1 MRAYAMRAYARWL
14 FGLAAAFNLLIG
26 LALLFLRTLLSS
38 LLHLGPIAGTNVVL
52 ANLTGMFVALFG
64 FAYAMVALDPVEY
77 RPFIPLGA
85 IGKLLAVVCVFI
97 PWFMGV
103 IPGILPSLVVG
114 DFVFAILFLVF
125 MERTRGS

>member
-1 MRAYAMRAYARWL
+1 MRAYARWL

-64 FAYAMVALDPVEY
+64 CAYAMVALDPVEY
-77 RPFIPLGA
+77 RAFVPLGA

-125 MERTRGS
+125 M

>member
-14 FGLAAAFNLLIG
+14 FGLAAAFNLLVG
-26 LALLFLRTLLSS
+26 LLLLFLRPFLAGLVHLSP
-38 LLHLGPIAGTNVVL
+38 LVGTNIVT

-64 FAYAMVALDPVEY
+64 CAFAMVALDPAEY
-77 RPFIPLGA
+77 RPFITLGA

-103 IPGILPSLVVG
+103 IPAVLPSLVAG
-114 DFVFAILFLVF
+114 DFVFAILFLDF
-125 MERTRGS
+125 LRRTRGN